1 MKKLK
6 TNPFRLF
13 FQITILGLLAYMG
26 IRFFVDKNYFPD
38 YEAYC
43 PFGGI
48 QALSSYFVNN
58 TLACSMTSL
67 QIVIGLVL
75 IVLIVIV
82 SKLFCSYICPI
93 GTVSEWLGKLGER
106 FSIRYTIT
114 GIADKALRSLKYILL
129 FITFYFT
136 ISSSELFCKRF
147 DPYYAAMTGFE
158 SDVSIVMGIAAIA
171 LVIIGSFYV
180 RLFWCKY
187 ICPLG
192 ALSNIF
198 RFFLMFIGIIGIY
211 LVILLIGVHLSFV
224 WLLVIL
230 SIAAYILELLSINN
244 KVFPLLKITRNIETC
259 TNCKLCTKSCP
270 QAIDVASQKTIKHI
284 DCNMC
289 CDCVHVCPEKD
300 TLAINQKGKK
310 WLPAIILIILIAIG
324 FIIGKSFE
332 VPTIAEYWGD
342 IATKEQMSIYEKSG
356 LKNIKCYGSSI
367 SFANKMRRVKGV
379 EGVTTFV
386 GSHSVKI
393 WFNPNILDT
402 LTIQKSI
409 FIPAK
414 IPFDTTMHK
423 TDSISVYNLKVDN
436 FFDPYDTFFLTQLLN
451 QNQFIYGFTTEFGCP
466 VSITIYASI
475 DKSINIELI
484 KNIVEQKQLQETISN
499 NSTNIIDLNY
509 RVTKIEK
516 LDKAVLGSIFIER
529 MK

>member
-1 MKKLK
+1 MKKSK

-13 FQITILGLLAYMG
+13 FQLTILGLLAYMS
-26 IRFFVDKNYFPD
+26 IRYFVDKNYFPD

-67 QIVIGLVL
+67 QIVMGLAL
-75 IVLIVIV
+75 IALIVIV

-106 FSIRYTIT
+106 FSMRYTIT

-129 FITFYFT
+129 FITVYFT
-136 ISSSELFCKRF
+136 ISSSELFCKKF
-147 DPYYAAMTGFE
+147 DPYYAAMTGFD
-158 SDVSIVMGIAAIA
+158 SDVSIIMGIVAIA

-198 RFFLMFIGIIGIY
+198 RFFLMFIGIIGVY
-211 LVILLIGVHLSFV
+211 LVILLLGIRLNFV
-224 WLLVIL
+224 WLLIIL

-244 KVFPLLKITRNIETC
+244 KVFPLLKITRNTQTC
-259 TNCKLCTKSCP
+259 TNCNLCTNNCP
-270 QAIDVASQKTIKHI
+270 QAIDVASQKIISHV

-300 TLAINQKGKK
+300 TLAINHKGKK

-332 VPTIAEYWGD
+332 IPTIAEYWGNT
-342 IATKEQMSIYEKSG
+342 ATKEQMSIYEKSG
-356 LKNIKCYGSSI
+356 LKNITCFGSSK
-367 SFANKMRRVKGV
+367 SFANKMRRVEGV

-393 WFNPNILDT
+393 WFNPSIIDT
-402 LTIQKSI
+402 LSIQKSI
-409 FIPAK
+409 FVPAK
-414 IPFDTTMHK
+414 VPIDTATYK
-423 TDSISVYNLKVDN
+423 TDSLSVYNLKVDN
-436 FFDPYDTFFLTQLLN
+436 FFDPYDTFYLAQLLK

-466 VSITIYASI
+466 VSVIIYTSI
-475 DKSINIELI
+475 DKSINTELI
-484 KNIVEQKQLQETISN
+484 KNIIEQKQLKETTSN
-499 NSTNIIDLNY
+499 NSANIIDLDF

-516 LDKAVLGSIFIER
+516 LEKTVSYWSVNFE
-529 MK
+529 